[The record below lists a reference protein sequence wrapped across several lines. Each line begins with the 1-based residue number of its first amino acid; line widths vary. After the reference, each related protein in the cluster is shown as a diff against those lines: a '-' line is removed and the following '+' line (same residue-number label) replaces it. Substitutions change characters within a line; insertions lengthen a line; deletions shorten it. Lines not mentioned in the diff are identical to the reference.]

1 MHWFENNS
9 CFKTRFADFWF
20 CLLEDEGIVTGA
32 MVTETVT
39 VAMEV
44 ATIGV
49 TGKEFEQAE
58 KPLV

>member
-9 CFKTRFADFWF
+9 CFKIKFSDFWF

-32 MVTETVT
+32 METETVT

-49 TGKEFEQAE
+49 TGNKL
-58 KPLV
+58 KNL